1 MLNTKRLCDWPI
13 KFLQDNLSGICTGDF
28 VVIGCDSGVGKST
41 LSRII
46 TRGARDQGCP
56 VVLYSLENRPDT
68 FVTEEVM
75 LEYCRATGDTL
86 NMRQFEIMHTEHPE
100 QYIEYRKAVYERSQE
115 KSENDLPML
124 VVHEQVAKGD
134 WTIARLVQMMR
145 SEIQQG
151 YKLFIVDHLDVLGCG
166 DELTDTK
173 RAMDELWALV
183 QEHNIAVVSFS
194 QIVKGCHALCPSHDD
209 LRGHKSKV
217 HKSTVIITLGKHE
230 YGYYLPPKNY
240 PNAKPTYMRIAKSRS
255 TSTAC
260 AVCYFAGGGYIDAYL
275 PVLCDAPGNFI
286 DGMTREKLQKF
297 KQNQEN
303 KKISQWD

>member
-1 MLNTKRLCDWPI
+1 MLSTKRLCNWPI
-13 KFLQDNLSGICTGDF
+13 TFLQEHLLGICTGDF
-28 VVIGCDSGVGKST
+28 IVIGCDSGVGKST

-46 TRGARDQGCP
+46 TRGARDDGCP

-75 LEYCRATGDTL
+75 LEYCRATGSYP
-86 NMRQFEIMHTEHPE
+86 NMREFEMDHTEHPE
-100 QYIEYRKAVYERSQE
+100 KYVEYRQAVYERSKE
-115 KSENDLPML
+115 TNADGLPML

-134 WTIARLVQMMR
+134 WTITRLVQSMR
-145 SEIQQG
+145 AEIAQG
-151 YKLFIVDHLDVLGCG
+151 YRLFIVDHLDVLGSG
-166 DELTDTK
+166 DELADTK
-173 RAMDELWALV
+173 RAMDELWSLV
-183 QEHNIAVVSFS
+183 QQHNIAIVSFS

-230 YGYYLPPKNY
+230 YGYYAPPIKF
-240 PNAKPTYMRIAKSRS
+240 PNAKPTYVRIAKSRS

-260 AVCYFAGGGYIDAYL
+260 AVCFFNGGDYL
-275 PVLCDAPGNFI
+275 DTYNDVLCDAPGNFI

-297 KQNQEN
+297 KQ
-303 KKISQWD
+303 KKDERVTQWD

>member
-13 KFLQDNLSGICTGDF
+13 KFLQDNLLGICTGDF
-28 VVIGCDSGVGKST
+28 VIIGCDSGVGKST

-75 LEYCRATGDTL
+75 LEYCRAENKL
-86 NMRQFEIMHTEHPE
+86 PNMREFEIQHTEHPE
-100 QYIEYRKAVYERSQE
+100 VFRQYRQAVFERSQE
-115 KSENDLPML
+115 TDSNGLQIL

-134 WTIARLVQMMR
+134 WTIYRLVQSIKR
-145 SEIQQG
+145 EIQQG
-151 YKLFIVDHLDVLGCG
+151 YKLFIVDHLDVLGSG

-183 QEHNIAVVSFS
+183 QEYNIAVISFS

-217 HKSTVIITLGKHE
+217 HKSTVIVTLGKHE
-230 YGYYLPPKNY
+230 YGYYNPPANY
-240 PNAKPTYMRIAKSRS
+240 PTAKPTYMRIAKSRS

-260 AVCYFAGGGYIDAYL
+260 AVCYFTGGTYLDTYL
-275 PVLCDAPGNFI
+275 PVLCDGPGNFI

-297 KQNQEN
+297 KQKQEQRV
-303 KKISQWD
+303 SQWD